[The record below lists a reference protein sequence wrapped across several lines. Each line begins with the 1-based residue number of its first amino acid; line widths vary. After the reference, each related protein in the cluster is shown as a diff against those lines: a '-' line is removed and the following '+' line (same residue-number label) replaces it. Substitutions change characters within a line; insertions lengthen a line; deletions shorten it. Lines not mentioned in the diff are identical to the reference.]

1 LAELTD
7 QRKISVILSKDLLEQ
22 VDELRKQWGMR
33 SRGPALERLLSM
45 VLNTPDSQLDEGPEP
60 EAQAEHLVQGALV
73 LVREPGIPGDPCPG
87 PWAEEEL
94 VGEQRPTGIDLPG
107 FVQKRSTQLRQ
118 SLKTPVVELAAS
130 EHFQVM
136 DCLQLQ
142 AALQGVQQH
151 WSHLYGTAPGQ
162 AVLEAAM
169 HWLGH
174 DIWPSSD
181 AADGKTF
188 TWNALQQVLVGYVPS
203 WDLREPSVDR
213 VVVAAGVLEDP
224 FGAAGLPQRIPSL
237 VGRMV
242 QRLRRRRRGTPF
254 LDLQATMTTTG
265 ALKLLKLPTAPGHS
279 LTLDQIREAYRLQA
293 LNHHPDA
300 GGDPEEM
307 RRLNEAYQLLKQRFR
322 KQT

>member
-1 LAELTD
+1 
-7 QRKISVILSKDLLEQ
+7 
-22 VDELRKQWGMR
+22 
-33 SRGPALERLLSM
+33 
-45 VLNTPDSQLDEGPEP
+45 
-60 EAQAEHLVQGALV
+60 
-73 LVREPGIPGDPCPG
+73 
-87 PWAEEEL
+87 
-94 VGEQRPTGIDLPG
+94 
-107 FVQKRSTQLRQ
+107 
-118 SLKTPVVELAAS
+118 
-130 EHFQVM
+130 
-136 DCLQLQ
+136 
-142 AALQGVQQH
+142 
-151 WSHLYGTAPGQ
+151 
-162 AVLEAAM
+162 M

-188 TWNALQQVLVGYVPS
+188 TWNALQQVLLGYVPS
-203 WDLREPSVDR
+203 WDLRDPSVDR

-254 LDLQATMTTTG
+254 IDLQATMTTTG

-279 LTLDQIREAYRLQA
+279 LTLNQIREAYRLQA

-307 RRLNEAYQLLKQRFR
+307 RRLNEAYQLLKQRYR
-322 KQT
+322 KPG

>member
-1 LAELTD
+1 LADLTD
-7 QRKISVILSKDLLEQ
+7 QRKISVILSRDLLDQ

-45 VLNTPDSQLDEGPEP
+45 VLNTPDSLLDEDPEP
-60 EAQAEHLVQGALV
+60 EVLAEHLQGALV
-73 LVREPGIPGDPCPG
+73 LVREPGTQGDPASE
-87 PWAEEEL
+87 PWPEEEL
-94 VGEQRPTGIDLPG
+94 IGEQRPTGIDLPG
-107 FVQKRSTQLRQ
+107 FVQKRSSQLRQ
-118 SLKTPVVELAAS
+118 SLKAPVVELGAS

-136 DCLQLQ
+136 DSLQLQ
-142 AALQGVQQH
+142 AALLGVQQH

-169 HWLGH
+169 HWLSH

-188 TWNALQQVLVGYVPS
+188 TWNALQQVLLGYVPS
-203 WDLREPSVDR
+203 WDLRDPSVDR

-279 LTLDQIREAYRLQA
+279 LTLNQVREAYRLQA

-307 RRLNEAYQLLKQRFR
+307 RRLNEAYQLLKQQYR
-322 KQT
+322 KLG

>member
-1 LAELTD
+1 MADLTD

-45 VLNTPDSQLDEGPEP
+45 VLNTPDSLLDEEPEP
-60 EAQAEHLVQGALV
+60 EVLAEHLQGALV
-73 LVREPGIPGDPCPG
+73 LVREPGTQGDPG
-87 PWAEEEL
+87 SEPWPEEEL

-107 FVQKRSTQLRQ
+107 FVQKRSSQLRQ
-118 SLKTPVVELAAS
+118 SLKPPVVELAAS

-136 DCLQLQ
+136 DSLQLQ
-142 AALQGVQQH
+142 AALLAVQQH

-188 TWNALQQVLVGYVPS
+188 TWNALQQVLLGYVPS
-203 WDLREPSVDR
+203 WDLRDPSVDR

-279 LTLDQIREAYRLQA
+279 LTLNQVREAYRLQA

-307 RRLNEAYQLLKQRFR
+307 RRLNEAYQLLKQRYR
-322 KQT
+322 KPN

>member
-1 LAELTD
+1 MAEPAD
-7 QRKISVILSKDLLEQ
+7 QRKISVILSTDLLAQ

-33 SRGPALERLLSM
+33 SRGPALERLLLM
-45 VLNTPDSQLDEGPEP
+45 VLSTPESLLDGETEPEP
-60 EAQAEHLVQGALV
+60 EPEHLQGALV
-73 LVREPGIPGDPCPG
+73 LVREPGYQEDPSADGWPEEEESPGDH
-87 PWAEEEL
+87 
-94 VGEQRPTGIDLPG
+94 RPSGIDLPG
-107 FVQKRSTQLRQ
+107 FVQKRSSQLRR
-118 SLKTPVVELAAS
+118 SLKAPVVEQVAS

-136 DCLQLQ
+136 DSTQLQ
-142 AALQGVQQH
+142 AALLAVQQH

-169 HWLGH
+169 HWLGC

-181 AADGKTF
+181 AADGQAF

-203 WDLREPSVDR
+203 WELRDPSVDR

-224 FGAAGLPQRIPSL
+224 FGAPGLPQRIPSL

-254 LDLQATMTTTG
+254 LDLQSTMSTTG

-279 LTLDQIREAYRLQA
+279 LTLNQIREAYRLQA
-293 LNHHPDA
+293 LDHHPDA

-307 RRLNEAYQLLKQRFR
+307 RRLNEAYQLLKQQYR
-322 KQT
+322 KPA